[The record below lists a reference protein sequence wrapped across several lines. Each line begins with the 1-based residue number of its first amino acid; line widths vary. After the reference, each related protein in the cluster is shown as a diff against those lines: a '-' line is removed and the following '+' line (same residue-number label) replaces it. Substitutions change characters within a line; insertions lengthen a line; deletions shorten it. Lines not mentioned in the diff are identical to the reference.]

1 LWREKPVHQWFVKDS
16 RAARHY
22 FPRQAALFQLSAMLM
37 NLITTTPALKTA
49 MDRFASAPFITVDTE
64 FMRET
69 TFWPIL
75 CLIQVAIP
83 GEDYV
88 IDPLAAGIDLAPFFK
103 LMGNKDVLKVFHAA
117 RQDVEI
123 MVNRG
128 GFVPV
133 PMFDTQVAAM
143 VCGFGEQVG
152 YEQLVS
158 RLTGGKIDKSSR
170 FTDWAQ
176 RPLTEA
182 QLEYAAAD
190 VTHLCDV
197 YLALK
202 AKLEEGGR
210 TEWLADEMA
219 SLIAHE
225 TYDVAPQDAWQRVK
239 GRFNKPME
247 VCIVQHVAAW
257 REREARSR
265 NVPRSRVLKDDAIFE
280 IAQQQP
286 KDAEALSKLRTIP
299 KGWER
304 SSSASALV
312 EAIQTALATPREDLP
327 KLPRHKPTSESTSAA
342 ADILRVLLKLVC
354 EREEVAARMIASND
368 DLTKLAE
375 LGESADIPALTGW
388 RRDLFGDLALK
399 LVSGNSALRFVDR
412 KLDVMDLPVNGA

>member
-1 LWREKPVHQWFVKDS
+1 
-16 RAARHY
+16 
-22 FPRQAALFQLSAMLM
+22 M
-37 NLITTTPALKTA
+37 NLITTTPALKIA
-49 MDRFASAPFITVDTE
+49 MERFATAPFITVDTE

-88 IDPLAAGIDLAPFFK
+88 IDPLAAGIDLAPFFE
-103 LMGNKDVLKVFHAA
+103 LMGNKHVLKVFHAA

-128 GFVPV
+128 GFVPM

-225 TYDVAPQDAWQRVK
+225 TYDVAPEDAWSRVK

-265 NVPRSRVLKDDAIFE
+265 NVPRSRVLKDDAVFE

-304 SSSASALV
+304 SSSAGALV
-312 EAIQTALATPREDLP
+312 EAIQKALATPREELP
-327 KLPRHKPTSESTSAA
+327 KLPRHRPINESTSAA

-368 DLTKLAE
+368 DLNKLAE
-375 LGESADIPALTGW
+375 LGETADIPALTGW

-399 LVSGNSALRFVDR
+399 LVSGQSALRFHER
-412 KLDVMDLPVNGA
+412 KLEMMDL

>member
-1 LWREKPVHQWFVKDS
+1 
-16 RAARHY
+16 
-22 FPRQAALFQLSAMLM
+22 M
-37 NLITTTPALKTA
+37 NLITTTPALKAA
-49 MDRFASAPFITVDTE
+49 MERFASAPFITVDTE

-88 IDPLAAGIDLAPFFK
+88 IDPLAAGIDLAPFFE
-103 LMGNKDVLKVFHAA
+103 LMGNAQVLKVFHAA

-128 GFVPV
+128 GFVPM

-170 FTDWAQ
+170 FTDWSQ

-182 QLEYAAAD
+182 QLDYAAAD

-197 YLALK
+197 YVALK

-219 SLIAHE
+219 SLVAYE
-225 TYDVAPQDAWQRVK
+225 TYDVAPEDAWSRVK

-304 SSSASALV
+304 SSSAGALV

-327 KLPRHKPTSESTSAA
+327 KLPRHKPINESTSAA

-354 EREEVAARMIASND
+354 EREEVAARMIANND
-368 DLTKLAE
+368 DLNKLAE
-375 LGESADIPALTGW
+375 LGETADIPALTGW

-399 LVSGNSALRFVDR
+399 LVSGQSALRFRER
-412 KLDVMDLPVNGA
+412 KLEVMDL

>member
-1 LWREKPVHQWFVKDS
+1 
-16 RAARHY
+16 
-22 FPRQAALFQLSAMLM
+22 M
-37 NLITTTPALKTA
+37 NLITTTPALEAA
-49 MDRFASAPFITVDTE
+49 MARFASAPFITVDTE

-88 IDPLAAGIDLAPFFK
+88 IDPLAKCIDLKSFFE
-103 LMGNKDVLKVFHAA
+103 LMGNKQVLKVFHAA

-123 MVNRG
+123 MVNLG
-128 GFVPV
+128 GFVPA

-170 FTDWAQ
+170 FTDWSQ

-210 TEWLADEMA
+210 TEWLTDEMA

-225 TYDVAPQDAWQRVK
+225 TYDVAPEDAWLRVK

-304 SSSASALV
+304 SASASSLV

-327 KLPRHKPTSESTSAA
+327 KLPRHRPTSESTSAA

-375 LGESADIPALTGW
+375 HGETADIPALSGW

-399 LVSGNSALRFVDR
+399 LVSGQSALRFVDR
-412 KLDVMDLPVNGA
+412 KLDVMDLVSEA

>member
-1 LWREKPVHQWFVKDS
+1 M
-16 RAARHY
+16 A
-22 FPRQAALFQLSAMLM
+22 M
-37 NLITTTPALKTA
+37 NLITTTPALKIA
-49 MDRFASAPFITVDTE
+49 MERFASAPFITVDTE

-88 IDPLAAGIDLAPFFK
+88 IDPLAAGIDLAPFFE
-103 LMGNKDVLKVFHAA
+103 LMGNQNVLKVFHAA

-123 MVNRG
+123 MVHLG
-128 GFVPV
+128 GFVPI

-170 FTDWAQ
+170 FTDWSQ

-210 TEWLADEMA
+210 TEWLTDEMA

-225 TYDVAPQDAWQRVK
+225 TYDVAPEDAWSRVK

-312 EAIQTALATPREDLP
+312 EAIQTALATPRDDLP
-327 KLPRHKPTSESTSAA
+327 KIPRHKPTSESTSAA

-375 LGESADIPALTGW
+375 HGESAEIPALSGW
-388 RRDLFGDLALK
+388 RRDLFGDAALK
-399 LVSGNSALRFVDR
+399 LVSGQSALRFVDR
-412 KLDVMDLPVNGA
+412 KLDVMDLVVPASAASGISPI

>member
-1 LWREKPVHQWFVKDS
+1 MRET
-16 RAARHY
+16 
-22 FPRQAALFQLSAMLM
+22 M

-49 MDRFASAPFITVDTE
+49 MERFATAPFITVDTE

-88 IDPLAAGIDLAPFFK
+88 IDPLAAGIDLAPFFE

-128 GFVPV
+128 GFVPM

-170 FTDWAQ
+170 FTDWSQ

-225 TYDVAPQDAWQRVK
+225 TYDVAPEDAWQRVK

-265 NVPRSRVLKDDAIFE
+265 NVPRSRVLKDDAVFE

-286 KDAEALSKLRTIP
+286 KDAEALAKLRTIP

-304 SSSASALV
+304 SSSAGALV
-312 EAIQTALATPREDLP
+312 EAIQKALATPREDLP